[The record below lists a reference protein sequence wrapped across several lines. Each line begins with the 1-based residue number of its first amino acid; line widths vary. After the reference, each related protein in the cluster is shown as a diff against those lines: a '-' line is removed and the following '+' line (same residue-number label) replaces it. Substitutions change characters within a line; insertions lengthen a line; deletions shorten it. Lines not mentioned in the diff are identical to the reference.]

1 MPPDVGARGEQVRA
15 TYPRALP
22 ARETS
27 GELEEEGH
35 KDDLPDY
42 DRLVAIERER
52 LRLHD
57 WALLASSTQHGAW
70 HKWSDLKLLI
80 KGSMLRLVIR
90 DKVVWATLFIYC
102 VFRVGII
109 FEKNFRDET
118 EEPFLIRV
126 EQRDVSAVGV
136 LLSFFLT

>member
-1 MPPDVGARGEQVRA
+1 MRA

-27 GELEEEGH
+27 GEFEEYGN

-42 DRLVAIERER
+42 DRLVVIERER

-57 WALLASSTQHGAW
+57 WALLASSTKHGAW
-70 HKWSDLKLLI
+70 HHWSELKLLM

-90 DKVVWATLFIYC
+90 YTVVWATLFIYFL
-102 VFRVGII
+102 FRVGII
-109 FEKNFRDET
+109 FEKNFRDES
-118 EEPFLIRV
+118 EDPFLIRV